1 VKKKMNEAKVEEKQE
16 IGKTKFTKDV
26 EEFIPSPHVSTDR
39 YEIEATS
46 GDLSLLSKY
55 HYKFKEEYQATHVI
69 RPGNTEELSKL
80 MAKCYEYSMP
90 VTLRAAGTSC
100 YSASTPSNGGVI
112 IDMRRMNNIHNIDKQ
127 NMTVKCDAGIAWQK
141 LIEELLDYGLAPK
154 CYPTSYRGSC
164 VCGFVAT
171 SGKVG
176 IGVLKNGIM
185 KDVLRSVVFVKPD
198 GTIETVSRDS
208 QGDLTLDDIIGSFGI
223 FGAVAEVEMEVTTL
237 NTSMEMI
244 GYSFNTFKM
253 ASEFFK
259 SIKNNDANKPLFL
272 SLSDKHFE
280 KYAHWTY
287 PSRDYFVYAV
297 YSDDPSATAQA
308 VSFAKETAS
317 KLDGLSVEEWYL
329 KEKWRDIADTELNI
343 GRWCENLIFQEYWIS
358 DDRVED
364 FYNFYQEKTSK
375 QRYRNAFYLMSGAK
389 GGNRVKLFGLS
400 DIKNSRE
407 FFGIKAVFNDI
418 TIDNYEK
425 KDSLYTLGVVNTFY
439 FLRFNPE
446 KAAYLLNLKNK
457 IDPKDLVNNYRLVKA
472 KMRTWRVG
480 LLFWIAKRLYKAA

>member
-1 VKKKMNEAKVEEKQE
+1 MNEVKVEEKQE
-16 IGKTKFTKDV
+16 NGKTKFTK
-26 EEFIPSPHVSTDR
+26 EIEKFIPSPHVSTDR

-90 VTLRAAGTSC
+90 VTIRAAGTSC

-112 IDMRRMNNIHNIDKQ
+112 IDLRRMNQIHNIDKQ
-127 NMTVKCDAGIAWQK
+127 NMVVKCDAGIAWQK

-154 CYPTSYRGSC
+154 CYPTSYRASC
-164 VCGFVAT
+164 VGGFVAT

-176 IGVLKNGIM
+176 IGTLKNGVM
-185 KDVLRSVVFVKPD
+185 KDVLRSIVFVKPD
-198 GTIETVSRDS
+198 GSTETISRDS
-208 QGDLTLDDIIGSFGI
+208 QGDLSLDDIIGSFGI
-223 FGAVAEVEMEVTTL
+223 FGAVAEVEMEITTL
-237 NTSMEMI
+237 NASMEMI

-259 SIKNNDANKPLFL
+259 SLKNSDANKPLFL

-287 PSRDYFVYAV
+287 PSRAYFVYAV
-297 YSDDPSATAQA
+297 YSDDLSATSQN

-317 KLDGLSVEEWYL
+317 KLDGLGVEEWYL
-329 KEKWRDIADTELNI
+329 KEKWRDITETELNI
-343 GRWCENLIFQEYWIS
+343 GRWCENLVFQEYWVS
-358 DDRVED
+358 DDRIED
-364 FYNFYQEKTSK
+364 FYN
-375 QRYRNAFYLMSGAK
+375 YLMSGAK
-389 GGNRVKLFGLS
+389 GGNRIKLFGLS

-418 TIDNYEK
+418 TINNYEK
-425 KDSLYTLGVVNTFY
+425 KDSLYSLGVVNTFY

-457 IDPKDLVNNYRLVKA
+457 IDPKDTVNNYRLVAA

>member
-1 VKKKMNEAKVEEKQE
+1 MNEAKVEEKQE
-16 IGKTKFTKDV
+16 NGKTTFTKEI
-26 EEFIPSPHVSTDR
+26 EEFIPSAHVSTDR

-55 HYKFKEEYQATHVI
+55 HYKFKEQYKATHVI
-69 RPGNTEELSKL
+69 RPGNTQELSKL
-80 MAKCYEYSMP
+80 MQKCYEYSMP

-112 IDMRRMNNIHNIDKQ
+112 IDLRRMNNIHNIDKA

-154 CYPTSYRGSC
+154 CYPTSYKASC
-164 VCGFVAT
+164 VAGFVAT

-176 IGVLKNGIM
+176 IGVLKNGVM

-198 GTIETVSRDS
+198 GSIETITKDS
-208 QGDLTLDDIIGSFGI
+208 HGDLSLDDIIGSFGI

-237 NTSMEMI
+237 NTSMEMV

-253 ASEFFK
+253 ASEFLK
-259 SIKNNDANKPLFL
+259 SLKNNDANKPLFL

-297 YSDDPSATAQA
+297 YSDDPSATSQA

-317 KLDGLSVEEWYL
+317 KLDGLGVEEWYL
-329 KEKWRDIADTELNI
+329 KEKWRDITDTELNV
-343 GRWCENLIFQEYWIS
+343 GRWCENLVFQEYWVS
-358 DDRVED
+358 DDRTEE
-364 FYNFYQEKTSK
+364 FYDFYQEKTSK
-375 QRYRNAFYLMSGAK
+375 QRYRNAFYLMAGPK
-389 GGNRVKLFGLS
+389 GGNRIKLFGLS
-400 DIKNSRE
+400 DIKDSRE

-418 TIDNYEK
+418 TINNYEN
-425 KDSLYTLGVVNTFY
+425 KDSLYSLGVVNTFY

-457 IDPKDLVNNYRLVKA
+457 LDPKDLVNNYRLVKA

>member
-1 VKKKMNEAKVEEKQE
+1 MKKKLNEAKIEEKQE
-16 IGKTKFTKDV
+16 IGKTKFTKEV

-39 YEIEATS
+39 YEIQATS

-55 HYKFKEEYQATHVI
+55 HYKFKEQYQATHVI

-80 MAKCYEYSMP
+80 MQKCYEYSMP

-112 IDMRRMNNIHNIDKQ
+112 IDLRRMNKVHNIDKQ
-127 NMTVKCDAGIAWQK
+127 NMIVKCEAGIAWQK

-154 CYPTSYRGSC
+154 CYPTSYRASC
-164 VCGFVAT
+164 VGGFVAT

-198 GTIETVSRDS
+198 GSIETITRDS
-208 QGDLTLDDIIGSFGI
+208 QGDLSLDDIIGSFGI
-223 FGAVAEVEMEVTTL
+223 FGAIAEVELEVTTL
-237 NTSMEMI
+237 NTSIEMI

-259 SIKNNDANKPLFL
+259 SLKNNDASKPLFL

-287 PSRDYFVYAV
+287 PSRAYFVYAV
-297 YSDDPSATAQA
+297 YSDDPSATSQS

-317 KLDGLSVEEWYL
+317 KLDGLSVDEWYL
-329 KEKWRDIADTELNI
+329 KEKWRDIADTELNL
-343 GRWCENLIFQEYWIS
+343 GRWCENLVFQEYWVS
-358 DDRVED
+358 DDRIEE

-389 GGNRVKLFGLS
+389 GGNRIKLFGLS

-418 TIDNYEK
+418 TINNYEN
-425 KDSLYTLGVVNTFY
+425 KDSLYSLGIVNTFY
-439 FLRFNPE
+439 FLRFDPE

-457 IDPKDLVNNYRLVKA
+457 LDTKDLVNNYRLVKA

-480 LLFWIAKRLYKAA
+480 FLFWIAKRLYKAA

>member
-1 VKKKMNEAKVEEKQE
+1 MNEAKVEEKQE
-16 IGKTKFTKDV
+16 ISKTKFTKEV
-26 EEFIPSPHVSTDR
+26 EEFIISPHVSTDR

-55 HYKFKEEYQATHVI
+55 HYKFKEQYQATHVI

-80 MAKCYEYSMP
+80 MQKCYEYSMP

-112 IDMRRMNNIHNIDKQ
+112 IDLRRMNNVHNIDKQ
-127 NMTVKCDAGIAWQK
+127 NMIVKCDAGIAWQK
-141 LIEELLDYGLAPK
+141 LIEQLLEYGLAPK
-154 CYPTSYRGSC
+154 CYPTSYRASC
-164 VCGFVAT
+164 VSGFVAT
-171 SGKVG
+171 SGKAG

-198 GTIETVSRDS
+198 GSIETITRES
-208 QGDLTLDDIIGSFGI
+208 QGDLSLDDIIGSFGI
-223 FGAVAEVEMEVTTL
+223 FGAIAEVELEVTSL

-259 SIKNNDANKPLFL
+259 SLKNNDASKPLFL

-280 KYAHWTY
+280 KYAHRTY
-287 PSRDYFVYAV
+287 PSRAYFVYAV
-297 YSDDPSATAQA
+297 YSDDPSATSQS

-317 KLDGLSVEEWYL
+317 KLDGLSVEGWYL
-329 KEKWRDIADTELNI
+329 KEKWRDIADTELNV
-343 GRWCENLIFQEYWIS
+343 GRWCENLVFQEYWVS
-358 DDRVED
+358 DDRIEE
-364 FYNFYQEKTSK
+364 FYSFYQEKTSK

-389 GGNRVKLFGLS
+389 GGNRIKLFGLS

-418 TIDNYEK
+418 TINNYENK
-425 KDSLYTLGVVNTFY
+425 GSLYTLGIVNTFY

-457 IDPKDLVNNYRLVKA
+457 LDTKDLVNNYRLVKA